1 MIVFVDHTGVVDIG
15 VLFDTG
21 IADTGRQLAAGV
33 VDAGGAP

>member
-21 IADTGRQLAAGV
+21 ITDTGRQLAAGV
-33 VDAGGAP
+33 VDTGGAP